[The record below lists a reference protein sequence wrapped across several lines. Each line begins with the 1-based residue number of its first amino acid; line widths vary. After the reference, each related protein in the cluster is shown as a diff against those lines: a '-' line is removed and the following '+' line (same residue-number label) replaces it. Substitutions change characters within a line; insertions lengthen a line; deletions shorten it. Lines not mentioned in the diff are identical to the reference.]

1 MSTFRV
7 LAIGDKFISSEVYL
21 NTFNKIKSTLPAGQE
36 MELRL
41 IEWDLDKANQHRLQ
55 QIMEWEGANAVD
67 APQEI
72 LDALTD
78 VDAIVMHFAPIGKA
92 VIEAATNLKLIV
104 AARAGLENVDVE
116 TATAQGVAV
125 SGIVGRNAAAV
136 AELAI
141 GLMLSEC
148 RNIARADESIKSG
161 EWRKTFS
168 VPMVEL
174 GESTIGIV
182 GFGQVAQH
190 LARKLSGL
198 SGRILVHDPYSTEEI
213 INSFGVESA
222 SFDEIFSESD
232 FVHVMARLT
241 PETERFVAARE
252 FALMKPTSYFINTSR
267 SRLVN
272 YEDLLAALQQGTIA
286 GAGLDVFDEEP
297 LSDNSPWRK
306 LDNVTMTTHYGGD
319 TTGTNMTSTRLVL
332 EHVST
337 FVATGALPSAVNA
350 QDLS

>member
-7 LAIGDKFISSEVYL
+7 LAIGDKFISSEVYQD
-21 NTFNKIKSTLPAGQE
+21 TFNKIQESLPGGQDI
-36 MELRL
+36 ELRL
-41 IEWDLDKANQHRLQ
+41 VEWDLDKANQHRLQ
-55 QIMEWEGANAVD
+55 QVMEWDGANAVD

-72 LDALTD
+72 LDAVGD

-92 VIEAATNLKLIV
+92 VIEAAPNLKLIV

-116 TATAQGVAV
+116 TATAQGVLV

-148 RNIARADESIKSG
+148 RNIARADESIKAG
-161 EWRKTFS
+161 EWRKTFP

-190 LARKLSGL
+190 LAHKLSGL
-198 SGRILVHDPYSTEEI
+198 SGRILVHDPYTTDETI
-213 INSFGVESA
+213 TSFGAVPA
-222 SFDEIFSESD
+222 TFDEIFTESD

-241 PETERFVAARE
+241 PETERFVGARE
-252 FALMKPTSYFINTSR
+252 FGMMKPTSYFINTSR

-272 YEDLLAALQQGTIA
+272 YDDMLAALQNGTIA
-286 GAGLDVFDEEP
+286 GAGLDVFDDEP
-297 LSDNSPWRK
+297 LSEDSPWRK

-332 EHVST
+332 QNVGTYVST
-337 FVATGALPSAVNA
+337 GTLASAVNA
-350 QDLS
+350 KDLG

>member
-7 LAIGDKFISSEVYL
+7 LAIGDKFISSVVYEESL
-21 NTFNKIKSTLPAGQE
+21 RNIAATLPDDVE
-36 MELRL
+36 IDLRL
-41 IEWDLDKANQHRLQ
+41 IEWDLDKAAQHRLQ
-55 QIMEWEGANAVD
+55 QVMEWEGANAVD

-72 LDALTD
+72 LEAIVD
-78 VDAIVMHFAPIGKA
+78 VDAVVLHFAPIGKA
-92 VIEAATNLKLIV
+92 VIEAGKNLRLIAV
-104 AARAGLENVDVE
+104 ARAGLENVDVAE
-116 TATAQGVAV
+116 ATSRGIAV
-125 SGIVGRNAAAV
+125 SGVVGRNAAAV

-148 RNIARADESIKSG
+148 RNISRADQSIKSG
-161 EWRKTFS
+161 EWRKSFP

-174 GESTIGIV
+174 GESTIGII

-190 LARKLSGL
+190 LTRKLSGL
-198 SGRILVHDPYSTEEI
+198 SESILVHDPYTSEEGI
-213 INSFGVESA
+213 RALGALPA
-222 SFDEIFSESD
+222 SFDEVFSASD

-252 FALMKPTSYFINTSR
+252 FGLMKPSAYFINTAR

-272 YEDLLAALQQGTIA
+272 YDDLLEAVQSGRIA

-297 LSDNSPWRK
+297 LGADSPWRK

-319 TTGTNMTSTRLVL
+319 TTGTNKTSTRLVL
-332 EHVST
+332 ES
-337 FVATGALPSAVNA
+337 VASFAVEGTLASAINA
-350 QDLS
+350 KDLG